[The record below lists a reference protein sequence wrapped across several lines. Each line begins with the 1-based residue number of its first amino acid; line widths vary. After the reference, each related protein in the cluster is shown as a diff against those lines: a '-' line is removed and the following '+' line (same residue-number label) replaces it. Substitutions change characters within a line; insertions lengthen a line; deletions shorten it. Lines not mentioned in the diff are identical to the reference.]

1 MRETWILSW
10 RVAMRHWAIFQK
22 DFIAN
27 MLPTVVD
34 PALFIVVFGFWLG
47 AHIQELGGMSYIR
60 YMAPGI
66 AATTALFTAYFESS
80 YGFFVRL
87 VYENIFKALMT
98 TPVGPHEIIL
108 GEFIWVGLKGAV
120 MGGLVSVVL
129 FIFQVVKIDFI
140 FLMPIMGG
148 LVGLS
153 CGAMGLLST
162 AYVKNI
168 NQFQT
173 VYALL
178 ISPMFFVSGVFYPIE
193 EMPRFLQFFCYL
205 SPLYHGVRLSQSALW
220 AEDVLQTWLIHGL
233 SLVGLTAILMVWAWK
248 KIYPKLYS

>member
-1 MRETWILSW
+1 MREFFVLSW
-10 RVAMRHWAIFQK
+10 RVAMRHWAIYRK
-22 DFIAN
+22 DFFAN
-27 MLPTVVD
+27 VLPTLVD
-34 PALFIVVFGFWLG
+34 PALFIVVFGYWLG
-47 AHIQELGGMSYIR
+47 AYITELQGMSYLT

-80 YGFFVRL
+80 YGFYVRL

-98 TPVGPHEIIL
+98 TPIGPHEIL
-108 GEFIWVGLKGAV
+108 AGEFIWVALKGAIMAGLVGLVLLGFGVVKPDYLWLMPV
-120 MGGLVSVVL
+120 MG
-129 FIFQVVKIDFI
+129 I
-140 FLMPIMGG
+140 

-153 CGAMGLLST
+153 CGAMGLVAT
-162 AYVKNI
+162 GYVRNM

-193 EMPRFLQFFCYL
+193 QMPKALQYVCYL

-220 AEDVLQTWLIHGL
+220 AKDVAIDWAIHGGAL
-233 SLVGLTAILMVWAWK
+233 IGLTLVLMVWAWK
-248 KIYPKLYS
+248 KIYPKLYA